1 MDQAAS
7 GILKIVIFL
16 LLGVLF
22 RKKSVLNQQS
32 IEGLKKIILY
42 LAIPS
47 ILFLSFSRLDF
58 NLSFLPVTAAV
69 FSINFIM
76 FWFGVLI
83 FKSRGSKHRLLPLS
97 LSTMNFAL
105 LGIPLYDAVY
115 GIENLHHY
123 TVLGVGN
130 EIFIWFVFYFMFRW
144 FLSSEHAESTE
155 WKSFYKNPVIWG
167 IILGCMAGLFK
178 IDITAGDNFIVSS
191 VSDVIVSASKLTTP
205 LILVFIGFN
214 ISLSSKYTFQS
225 LKYVLLRL
233 TSMYFLGYIIKYFV
247 IDHFFEPSKM
257 GNSAYFLLLS
267 LPPVFSLPILADEY
281 LESDELFLLN
291 NVIVLHAVITIVL
304 FSVYSIFVK

>member
-16 LLGVLF
+16 FLGVLF
-22 RKKSVLNQQS
+22 RKKAVLNQQS

-42 LAIPS
+42 LAIPA

-83 FKSRGSKHRLLPLS
+83 YKLSGSKHRLLPLS

-105 LGIPLYDAVY
+105 LGIPLYEAVY

-123 TVLGVGN
+123 TVFGVGN

-144 FLSSEHAESTE
+144 FLSTEHAESSE
-155 WKSFYKNPVIWG
+155 WKSFFKTPVIWG

-178 IDITAGDNFIVSS
+178 IDITTSENFIVSAI
-191 VSDVIVSASKLTTP
+191 SDVIVTASKLTTP
-205 LILVFIGFN
+205 LILVFVGFN
-214 ISLSSKYTFQS
+214 ISLSSKYTLKS

-233 TSMYFLGYIIKYFV
+233 TSIYALGYLIKFTV
-247 IDHFFEPSKM
+247 IDRFFDPSMM
-257 GNSAYFLLLS
+257 GNAAYFLLLS

-281 LESDELFLLN
+281 LESDEHILLN

-304 FSVYSIFVK
+304 FSVYSIFVN

>member
-7 GILKIVIFL
+7 GILKIIIFL

-22 RKKSVLNQQS
+22 RKKAILNQQG
-32 IEGLKKIILY
+32 IEGLKKVILY

-47 ILFLSFSRLDF
+47 ILYISFSKLDF
-58 NLSFLPVTAAV
+58 NLSFLPVSAAV

-83 FKSRGSKHRLLPLS
+83 FKSSGSKHRILPLS

-105 LGIPLYDAVY
+105 LGIPLFEAVY
-115 GIENLHHY
+115 GIENLHYY
-123 TVLGVGN
+123 TVFGVGN

-144 FLSSEHAESTE
+144 FLSSDHAESSE
-155 WKSFYKNPVIWG
+155 WKSFLKTPVIWG
-167 IILGCMAGLFK
+167 ILLGCLAGLLK
-178 IDITAGDNFIVSS
+178 IDITGSDNFIVSA
-191 VSDVIVSASKLTTP
+191 VSDVLVTASKLTTP
-205 LILVFIGFN
+205 LILIFIGFN
-214 ISLSSKYTFQS
+214 ISLSSKYTLQS

-233 TSMYFLGYIIKYFV
+233 ASIYALGYLIKFIV
-247 IDHFFEPSKM
+247 IDPFFAPSIK
-257 GNSAYFLLLS
+257 GDAAYFLLLS

-281 LESDELFLLN
+281 LESDELILLN

-304 FSVYSIFVK
+304 FSVYSLIRN